1 MRLGNR
7 RFFTTLFVTG
17 MLVGSGLT
25 YGVAQVLD
33 HTGTSVPLVKTG
45 GTTLPLSKKNAE
57 KVAQAFELAK
67 SDYYLGVKESTLVNG
82 AINGVIGALKD
93 PYSVYMGAGEAKA
106 FNQSVFQAQI
116 SGIGA
121 EVTMQDGYFTVVAP
135 IKGSPAEKAGVR
147 AKDRILSVN
156 GQKLDGL
163 TLQQAVSKVRGKKGT
178 EAKLEILR
186 PGATTPIE
194 ISVIRD
200 NIDIQTVHAKYDEA
214 QKIGKLDITQF
225 SEKTGDDFL
234 AELAKMEKQGM
245 KGLIIDVRNNPG
257 GSLETAIQILNPL
270 VPKGKALFKV
280 EQKDGQIEEQV
291 SEGPGKSYPIVILV
305 NEGSASASEI
315 LAGALSESA
324 DAKVI
329 GTKTFG
335 KGLVQSMF
343 DSAVNDGSNYKITIA
358 KWLTPDGNFIN
369 KKGISPDVKVAE
381 PKYYSTVSLSTK
393 KTLAFDMLGNDVA
406 NLQVILQ
413 GLGFH
418 KGRTDGYFDNT
429 TKQAVKAAQRAYG
442 LPISG
447 KVDAATALKL
457 EEKMAQLVADPK
469 QDTQYQ
475 KAIQELKKMM

>member
-1 MRLGNR
+1 
-7 RFFTTLFVTG
+7 LFVTG

-25 YGVAQVLD
+25 YGVGQVLD
-33 HTGTSVPLVKTG
+33 HGNGSTPTLKTTANG
-45 GTTLPLSKKNAE
+45 LPLSAKNAK
-57 KVAQAFELAK
+57 KVAQAFALAK

-82 AINGVIGALKD
+82 AINGVIGSLKD
-93 PYSVYMGAGEAKA
+93 PYSVFMGAEEAKA

-121 EVTMQDGYFTVVAP
+121 EVTIQDGYFTVVAP

-163 TLQQAVSKVRGKKGT
+163 TLQQAVTKVRGKKGT

-186 PGATTPIE
+186 AGSTTPIE

-200 NIDIQTVHAKYDEA
+200 NIDIQTIHAKYDAA
-214 QKIGKLDITQF
+214 QKIGKIDITQF

-234 AELAKMEKQGM
+234 SELAKMEKQGM

-270 VPKGKALFKV
+270 VPKGKAMFKI
-280 EQKDGQIEEQV
+280 EHKDGSVENQISQ
-291 SEGPGKSYPIVILV
+291 GPGKKYPIVILG

-315 LAGALSESA
+315 LTGALTESAGAKL
-324 DAKVI
+324 V

-343 DSAVNDGSNYKITIA
+343 DSDVNDGSNYKITIA
-358 KWLTPDGNFIN
+358 KWLTPKGNFIN
-369 KKGISPDVKVAE
+369 KKGIQPDVKVEE
-381 PKYYSTVSLSTK
+381 PKYYSTVSLPMN
-393 KTLAFDMLGNDVA
+393 KTLAFDMLGEDVA
-406 NLQVILQ
+406 NLQVMLQ

-418 KGRTDGYFDNT
+418 SGRTDGYFDYA

-442 LPISG
+442 LPVTG
-447 KVDAATALKL
+447 QVDKVTAGKL
-457 EEKMAQLVADPK
+457 EEKMTELVADPK
-469 QDTQYQ
+469 KDAQYQ
-475 KAIQELKKMM
+475 KAIQVLKKMM

>member
-1 MRLGNR
+1 
-7 RFFTTLFVTG
+7 

-25 YGVAQVLD
+25 YGIGQVVD
-33 HTGTSVPLVKTG
+33 HTNGTQSTLKTTVNG
-45 GTTLPLSKKNAE
+45 LPLSVKNAK
-57 KVAQAFELAK
+57 KVAQAFALAK

-82 AINGVIGALKD
+82 AINGVIGSLKD
-93 PYSVYMGAGEAKA
+93 PYSVFMGAEEAKA

-121 EVTMQDGYFTVVAP
+121 EVTIQDGFFTVVAP

-163 TLQQAVSKVRGKKGT
+163 TLQQAVTKVRGKKGT

-186 PGATTPIE
+186 AGSTTPIE

-200 NIDIQTVHAKYDEA
+200 NIDIQTIHAKYDAA
-214 QKIGKLDITQF
+214 QKIGKIDITQF

-270 VPKGKALFKV
+270 VPKGKTMFKIEHKDGKV
-280 EQKDGQIEEQV
+280 ESQV
-291 SEGPGKSYPIVILV
+291 SEGPGKTYPIVILG

-315 LAGALSESA
+315 LTGALTESAGAKL
-324 DAKVI
+324 V

-343 DSAVNDGSNYKITIA
+343 DSDVNDGSNYKITIA
-358 KWLTPDGNFIN
+358 KWLTPKGNFIN
-369 KKGISPDVKVAE
+369 KKGIQPTVKVEE
-381 PKYYSTVSLSTK
+381 PKYYSTVSLPMNK
-393 KTLAFDMLGNDVA
+393 VLAFDMLGEDVA
-406 NLQVILQ
+406 NLQVMLQ

-418 KGRTDGYFDNT
+418 NGRTDGYFDAA

-442 LPISG
+442 LPVTG
-447 KVDAATALKL
+447 KVDKATAAKL
-457 EEKMAQLVADPK
+457 EEKMTELVADPK
-469 QDTQYQ
+469 HDAQYQ
-475 KAIQELKKMM
+475 KAIQVLKKMM